1 MKFVAAL
8 APFLFLLTA
17 CAPQTTQAK
26 RDVKPAASR
35 KFAPDFEL
43 KDADGKLVKLS
54 DYRGK
59 VVLLN
64 FWATWCGPCKIEIPW
79 FIDFETRYKNQGF
92 AVIGVAMDD
101 EGWDVVRP
109 YITEKKVNYRMLMG
123 TEMVAQQYGGVDS
136 LPTSFV
142 LDREG
147 KIAAVHVGLVSKS
160 EYQSDIEK
168 LLAQGARADAGAGS
182 GEPVAR
188 AD

>member
-1 MKFVAAL
+1 MKPAAAVL
-8 APFLFLLTA
+8 SVLFLLTA
-17 CAPQTTQAK
+17 CAPQSTEAH
-26 RDVKPAASR
+26 REVKPPSTR
-35 KFAPDFEL
+35 KPAPDFEL
-43 KDADGKLVKLS
+43 KDADGKTVKLS

-79 FIDFETRYKNQGF
+79 FIDFETRYRNQGF

-101 EGWDVVRP
+101 EGWEVVRP

-123 TEMVAQQYGGVDS
+123 TELVAQQYGGVDS

-142 LDREG
+142 LDRDG
-147 KIAAVHVGLVSKS
+147 KIASVHVGLVSKS

-168 LLAQGARADAGAGS
+168 LLAQGARADAGDAAGDT
-182 GEPVAR
+182 VAR